1 MPTQTNGPLNNKN
14 NTKNLSGDRPCRI
27 SSLVNQNNPTIV
39 QVIITAA
46 NIVIKN
52 IFIVLIY
59 KIV

>member
-14 NTKNLSGDRPCRI
+14 NTKNLSGDRPYRI
-27 SSLVNQNNPTIV
+27 SSLVNQNNPTVV

-52 IFIVLIY
+52 TFIVLIY